1 MFRDRGNTRQ
11 MKAESGA
18 VLVQVGDLHIGAN
31 WLVSRHHRG
40 RLDAESLGWLEH
52 QLTSF
57 PDTPTVL
64 AMHHPPLLTGFPAWD
79 RLALAAHSRHQ
90 LAQTLN
96 RHPQVKHVLGARLHR
111 PLVGQFGSRAVVI
124 APIHVLTKPT
134 TK

>member
-40 RLDAESLGWLEH
+40 RLDVESLGWLEH

-64 AMHHPPLLTGFPAWD
+64 AMHHPPLLTG
-79 RLALAAHSRHQ
+79 SRRGTASPSPH
-90 LAQTLN
+90 T
-96 RHPQVKHVLGARLHR
+96 RDTSSHR
-111 PLVGQFGSRAVVI
+111 R
-124 APIHVLTKPT
+124 
-134 TK
+134 